1 MNDNECS
8 GIFMNVQNIRLRI
21 DRRRCIDQ
29 SITNFIIKELFKK
42 KPSSIF
48 YWNIRY
54 EISFLQVIIISYQYI
69 FNWFIKFK
77 FK

>member
-29 SITNFIIKELFKK
+29 SITNFIIKEFFLKNKLFDILLEHTIRNKL
-42 KPSSIF
+42 SSSDYHFLSIF
-48 YWNIRY
+48 
-54 EISFLQVIIISYQYI
+54 LQ
-69 FNWFIKFK
+69 N
-77 FK
+77 